1 MRRVVKL
8 SHGHATCTHGVMFS
22 ARSGRCRGFSD
33 RVFFCICCGLYH
45 HHGVAD
51 RRVQSHDV
59 RKVRGLLACL
69 YQHQASLSPKCEGTV
84 WGSMERLGK
93 ALAKDQNVLAECDV
107 EARQWCKETI
117 AGGSNLV

>member
-22 ARSGRCRGFSD
+22 TRSGRCRGFSD
-33 RVFFCICCGLYH
+33 EVFFCICCGFYH

-59 RKVRGLLACL
+59 RKSAWPSLRSPTSD
-69 YQHQASLSPKCEGTV
+69 ASPHLTTS
-84 WGSMERLGK
+84 GK
-93 ALAKDQNVLAECDV
+93 HGCTFSDFNFLIQIKSISDLKV
-107 EARQWCKETI
+107 
-117 AGGSNLV
+117 